1 MDYLVVWTDD
11 AEDDLIRIGVAAE
24 DRTSIVAA
32 LRVMD
37 RALVKDPNLRGESR
51 QGNVR
56 IDFHHPLGV
65 EFEVIEET
73 RTVYVLAV
81 WSIAH

>member
-1 MDYLVVWTDD
+1 MDYIVVWTDD
-11 AEDDLIRIGVAAE
+11 AEDDLIRIAQGTEQRGA
-24 DRTSIVAA
+24 IVAA
-32 LRVMD
+32 LRKIDQML
-37 RALVKDPNLRGESR
+37 ASNPETNGESR

-56 IDFHHPLGV
+56 IDFYHPLGV
-65 EFEVIEET
+65 EFEVVQQT